1 MNRSNYALRNSIG
14 NGRCQDCGIGEEAP
28 DDVKANPTVLAQW
41 HEVFG
46 ASQVPLFRLGNRSI
60 CSLCMANIG
69 NWKGATT
76 ESIAFITNTP
86 RGDLVIAAS
95 GKTITYEL
103 ENSGA
108 RLEDVLLHD
117 APLGFSIWEGT
128 YRYDSDRDPT
138 VRGSFR
144 PLTLA
149 EWGRVV
155 ETGVPWI
162 EEQTE
167 ANAQETISGASM
179 PPNDCPVYIGDHR
192 IGTTTNVMVRVGSS
206 VLCGSSENTACP

>member
-1 MNRSNYALRNSIG
+1 MNRSSYAISNSIG
-14 NGRCQDCGIGEEAP
+14 VGRCQDCGLGEEAP
-28 DDVKANPTVLAQW
+28 DDVKAKPTLLAQW
-41 HEVFG
+41 LEVFG
-46 ASQVPLFRLGNRSI
+46 AGQVPLFRLGDRTI
-60 CSLCMANIG
+60 CALCMANIG

-86 RGDLVIAAS
+86 RGDLVIAAC
-95 GKTITYEL
+95 GKTIAYEM

-108 RLEDVLLHD
+108 RLEDLLLD
-117 APLGFSIWEGT
+117 GAPLGFSIWEGT

-138 VRGSFR
+138 ARGSFR

-162 EEQTE
+162 EEQAE
-167 ANAQETISGASM
+167 PDAQETNTNTLTLA
-179 PPNDCPVYIGDHR
+179 NECPVYIGDQR
-192 IGTTTNVMVRVGSS
+192 IGTATGVSVRIGSS
-206 VLCGSSENTACP
+206 ALCGNSENAT